1 LEPAEYEYMFNLEDA
16 YWWYVGMRHISE
28 KLLRQDLLNGAVS
41 PASGGERKKA
51 PIEILDAG
59 SGTGGS
65 LTLLERFGRVTAFD
79 FAPQAAAMYR
89 TRQEGRICIAS
100 IDAIPFA
107 DNSFDL
113 VTAFDVV
120 CQLPS
125 PDDETAL
132 SELHRVL
139 KPGGGVL
146 VRVPAFQ
153 FLYGPHDLVLHTK
166 HRYSAAEMK
175 TKLVRAGLEP
185 LRTTYANT
193 LLFPVAL
200 GRRLIAKL
208 RQSGSPTD
216 SDVRPVPAPLN
227 AVLKAVLSS
236 EAPVISRWGLPF
248 GLSLVALARKP

>member
-1 LEPAEYEYMFNLEDA
+1 LEPAEYEYMFHLEDA

-28 KLLRQDLLNGAVS
+28 KLLRRDLLNGSSSRVRDGS
-41 PASGGERKKA
+41 EA
-51 PIEILDAG
+51 PLRVLDAG

-65 LTLLERFGRVTAFD
+65 LKLLERFGEVTAFD
-79 FAPQAAAMYR
+79 FEPRAAAMYK
-89 TRQEGRICIAS
+89 TRQEGRICVAS

-107 DNSFDL
+107 ENSFDL

-125 PDDETAL
+125 PADETAL
-132 SELHRVL
+132 RELYRVL
-139 KPGGGVL
+139 KPGGGLL

-153 FLYGPHDLVLHTK
+153 FLYGPHDKVLHTK
-166 HRYSAAEMK
+166 HRYAAAEMRS
-175 TKLVRAGLEP
+175 KLVGAGLMP

-200 GRRLIAKL
+200 GRRMLSKL
-208 RQSGSPTD
+208 MPSAAPTD
-216 SDVRPVPAPLN
+216 SDVRPLPAPVN
-227 AVLKAVLSS
+227 ALFKAILST
-236 EAPVISRWGLPF
+236 EAPLISRWGLPF

>member
-1 LEPAEYEYMFNLEDA
+1 LEPAEYEYMFHLEDA
-16 YWWYVGMRHISE
+16 YWWYVGMRHITE
-28 KLLRQDLLNGAVS
+28 KLLRRDGFTSNAS
-41 PASGGERKKA
+41 PSSPLR
-51 PIEILDAG
+51 ILDAG

-65 LTLLERFGRVTAFD
+65 LQLLKRFGEVTAFD

-89 TRQEGRICIAS
+89 TREQGRIAVAS

-125 PDDETAL
+125 PGDEQAL
-132 SELHRVL
+132 REICRVV

-153 FLYGPHDLVLHTK
+153 FLYGPHDVVLHTS
-166 HRYSAAEMK
+166 HRYSAQEMSR
-175 TKLVRAGLEP
+175 KLEAAGLKSM
-185 LRTTYANT
+185 RTTYANT
-193 LLFPVAL
+193 FLFPVAL
-200 GRRLIAKL
+200 VRRLLAKL
-208 RQSGSPTD
+208 RHDKAVTD

-227 AVLKAVLSS
+227 ALLTAILST
-236 EAPVISRWGLPF
+236 EAPLISRWRLPF